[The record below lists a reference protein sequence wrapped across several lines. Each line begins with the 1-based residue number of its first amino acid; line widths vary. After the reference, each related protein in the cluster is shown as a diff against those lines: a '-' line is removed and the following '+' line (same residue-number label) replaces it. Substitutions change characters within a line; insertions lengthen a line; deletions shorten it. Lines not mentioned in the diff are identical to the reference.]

1 MFSYVPVGKAFL
13 QAAQENTRHYDWTG
27 RITTAAGAVY
37 GFSQKDIVKGSGY
50 ISGQC
55 CGSPE
60 IGLGMVYAAE
70 MEVSFYLPVDRY
82 MLEDAFGADIMIPAF
97 FTANFRDKFL
107 LLSRKCL
114 FHNPVCIN

>member
-82 MLEDAFGADIMIPAF
+82 MLEDAFGAGIMIPAF
-97 FTANFRDKFL
+97 LYGKSAFKGKRHI
-107 LLSRKCL
+107 L
-114 FHNPVCIN
+114 FCMGKAISH